1 MKKFIVFLIFSG
13 LAFGL
18 EINKFQ
24 VDIYSKSN
32 VLRKVELDLDIEL
45 RDENAKKSAIYD
57 ALNVIIGSFYA
68 EDLMTSMGKENF
80 KQSFIKYTAKK
91 HSITIDEVYILGLKF
106 VDELMIDKIIETI
119 QNRDLCKSNQ
129 GKTKSPVSI
138 PKPQSIDIN
147 NNLSDFGKDFGEN

>member
-24 VDIYSKSN
+24 ADIYSKSN

-91 HSITIDEVYILGLKF
+91 HSITIDEVYILGLK
-106 VDELMIDKIIETI
+106 
-119 QNRDLCKSNQ
+119 
-129 GKTKSPVSI
+129 
-138 PKPQSIDIN
+138 
-147 NNLSDFGKDFGEN
+147 

>member
-1 MKKFIVFLIFSG
+1 MLYQ
-13 LAFGL
+13 
-18 EINKFQ
+18 KFQ
-24 VDIYSKSN
+24 VDIYSKGN
-32 VLRKVELDLDIEL
+32 ILRKIELDLDIEL

-106 VDELMIDKIIETI
+106 VDELMIDKGWSGTPGNE
-119 QNRDLCKSNQ
+119 RWS
-129 GKTKSPVSI
+129 GVVRVSI
-138 PKPQSIDIN
+138 NKWRVKKN
-147 NNLSDFGKDFGEN
+147 KNKNLNQKYLL